1 MERIALYND
10 SMQNWKKY
18 ELPKAQLVLADLP
31 YQLGIN
37 AFASNPSWYEGGDN
51 KNGESKN
58 AHSAFFDTDT
68 KAGFRIPEFFHFCNG
83 LLKKEPKEK
92 NSAGCLF
99 FFCAYEQQGEL
110 IAEAKK
116 YGFPNVIPMI
126 FYKNYSAQ
134 VLKANMRVVGNCEYA
149 LLFYRDKLP
158 KFRNK
163 GRMVFNCQPWIDDD
177 KNIPKIHPN
186 QKPVALLERII
197 DIFTDVDDVV
207 IDPTAGSGTTL
218 LASANLNRRAYGFE
232 LKREFVKGFYEKILP
247 LRNVDIFAEAELED
261 KQLARKQKMLEFGG
275 VS

>member
-83 LLKKEPKEK
+83 LLKKEPKET

-232 LKREFVKGFYEKILP
+232 LKREFVKGFYEKLLP
-247 LRNVDIFAEAELED
+247 LRNVDIFAEAELEA